1 MVGWPRGE
9 AQDCKSC
16 YTGSNPVP
24 TSIIYTPYFTKS
36 WGLGA
41 KKEKFTELKSEPEDG

>member
-9 AQDCKSC
+9 ARDCKSL

-24 TSIIYTPYFTKS
+24 TSTFDERLLS
-36 WGLGA
+36 
-41 KKEKFTELKSEPEDG
+41 

>member
-24 TSIIYTPYFTKS
+24 TSIINS
-36 WGLGA
+36 
-41 KKEKFTELKSEPEDG
+41 LKSK

>member
-1 MVGWPRGE
+1 MNKTKVGWPRGE

-24 TSIIYTPYFTKS
+24 TSTITTNLFMMCHR
-36 WGLGA
+36 
-41 KKEKFTELKSEPEDG
+41 